1 MTKNEIVQNA
11 SSSSNFKLENEKLK
25 EALAR
30 SSIEFKKLEN
40 EIEILK
46 LSNNLL
52 IKSMETKDITKKE
65 IANQKIQI
73 CDESLPNFE
82 KQKSMNSILKD
93 GQLISEISLND
104 NQDYL
109 LEKLNNEDP
118 MFTNNI
124 IKKELI
130 ELSQRLDRKCNELI
144 SIKDEISKCINKLF

>member
-52 IKSMETKDITKKE
+52 IKSMETKDITKRE

-144 SIKDEISKCINKLF
+144 SIKDEISKCINILF